1 MKKYNED
8 FTTISSETYDKI
20 RKATEELNCMP
31 IMVCRLT
38 NHPEDHYLYVVL
50 AQYAEPH
57 PIYGNAYCVWEA
69 NVSGR
74 QDQASLF
81 YGHYG
86 LSFKTAMQIINEKV
100 RDLNKE
106 EEAM

>member
-8 FTTISSETYDKI
+8 FTTITSEDYYKI
-20 RKATEELNCMP
+20 EKATEELNCIP

-38 NHPEDHYLYVVL
+38 NHPEDRHLYCVI
-50 AQYAEPH
+50 AQYIEPH
-57 PIYGNAYCVWEA
+57 PIYGSAYCVWEA
-69 NVSGR
+69 NVS
-74 QDQASLF
+74 DKDSVASLF

-86 LSFKTAMQIINEKV
+86 VSFKVALDVVADKV

-106 EEAM
+106 EED

>member
-8 FTTISSETYDKI
+8 FTTITSEVYDKI
-20 RKATEELNCMP
+20 RKATEELDCMP

-38 NHPEDHYLYVVL
+38 NHPDDHYLYCVI
-50 AQYAEPH
+50 AQYTKSH

-69 NVSGR
+69 NVSGNHNK
-74 QDQASLF
+74 ASLF

-86 LSFKTAMQIINEKV
+86 LSFKTAMKVVGEKI

>member
-8 FTTISSETYDKI
+8 FTTISAEVYDKI
-20 RKATEELNCMP
+20 RKAVEELNCMP

-50 AQYAEPH
+50 AQYTKPH
-57 PIYGNAYCVWEA
+57 PIYGNGYCVWEA
-69 NVSGR
+69 NTSVPYGK
-74 QDQASLF
+74 ASLF

-86 LSFKTAMQIINEKV
+86 LSFKTAVKVINEKV

-106 EEAM
+106 KEAM

>member
-8 FTTISSETYDKI
+8 FTTISPEVYDKI
-20 RKATEELNCMP
+20 CDAVNDLDCDL
-31 IMVCRLT
+31 IMISRLT
-38 NHPEDHYLYVVL
+38 NHLDDHYLYVVL
-50 AQYAEPH
+50 AQYSQPH

-69 NVSGR
+69 NTSGN
-74 QDQASLF
+74 QASLF

-86 LSFKTAMQIINEKV
+86 LSFKTAMEIIADKT

-106 EEAM
+106 EGLV

>member
-8 FTTISSETYDKI
+8 FTTITAEVYDKI
-20 RKATEELNCMP
+20 SKATEELDCMP

-38 NHPEDHYLYVVL
+38 NHPDDHYLYVVI
-50 AQYAEPH
+50 AQYIKQH
-57 PIYGNAYCVWEA
+57 PIYGNAYCIWEA
-69 NVSGR
+69 NVSGNY
-74 QDQASLF
+74 DKASLF

-86 LSFKTAMQIINEKV
+86 LSFKTAMKVVSDKV

>member
-8 FTTISSETYDKI
+8 FTTISTEVQDKI
-20 RKATEELNCMP
+20 RKATEELNCTP

-38 NHPEDHYLYVVL
+38 NHPDDHYLYVVI
-50 AQYAEPH
+50 AQYTKPH

-69 NVSGR
+69 NTSGPWEV
-74 QDQASLF
+74 ATLF

-86 LSFKTAMQIINEKV
+86 LSFKTALEVVSEKV

-106 EEAM
+106 EEAI

>member
-8 FTTISSETYDKI
+8 FTTISPEVFDAISD
-20 RKATEELNCMP
+20 AVEELDCNA
-31 IMVCRLT
+31 IMISRLT
-38 NHPEDHYLYVVL
+38 NHPDDHYLYVVL
-50 AQYAEPH
+50 AQYDKPH

-69 NVSGR
+69 NTSGK
-74 QDQASLF
+74 QASLF

-86 LSFKTAMQIINEKV
+86 LSFKTAMEIVAEKV

-106 EEAM
+106 EGLV